1 MGKIQVLPDLVVN
14 QISAGEVVER
24 PASVVRELVDNSVDA
39 GATDIAVYL
48 EQGGQTLIRVVDNG
62 SGMNLEDAAIAFE
75 RHATSKL
82 RKESDLLSITTL
94 GFRGEALPSIASISK
109 VRMTTRTAD
118 SPTGIE
124 VQIEGGALLN
134 TKEVSC
140 QVGTDFESR
149 MLFFNTPARRK
160 FLKQPRTEELK
171 VEKWLLHSSL
181 GHPNVRYRLFCDGD
195 EILNLPAK
203 PSLLERAKS
212 LISGSYVVIEPRPSS
227 IQVEGVVG
235 HPALAQSDF
244 NALVFLVNGRLIQ
257 DRALVKAVK
266 DGFDSTL
273 KFQEMPV
280 GVISIRIPSSEVD
293 VNVHPQKS
301 EVRFVNSQGVFLAV
315 REGVASAVRSFKSPV
330 PGISGGKQPGF
341 WTQPVSSGYSAALA
355 APLAPAFSSD
365 LDRAIS
371 DYAAS
376 AFPRTME
383 APPEVHAGQV
393 GAFSSAPDFAVE
405 RHLQTELF
413 QRKGGEA
420 TSFSF
425 SSLRYVGQIM
435 YCYLLCESTDSLV
448 VVDMHAAHERYNFNL
463 IRNSYL
469 KGGVSVQ
476 ELLVPITIHLGKE
489 GVANLTQNGDYLKRF
504 GIEVEAYGPTSIVM
518 RAVPTFLKSAAL
530 ETLLRELAAESYDGL
545 PNSVQGAIDRIA
557 ARIACHASIRS
568 GDQLSPEDVRSLFVA
583 LDSTDFSAA
592 CPHGRPV
599 VVSFN
604 EMQIER
610 WFGRDR

>member
-1 MGKIQVLPDLVVN
+1 MGKIQVLSDLVVN

-39 GATDIAVYL
+39 GATDVSVYL
-48 EQGGQTLIRVVDNG
+48 EQGGQSLIRVVDNG
-62 SGMNLEDAAIAFE
+62 SGMGAEDAALAFE

-82 RKESDLLSITTL
+82 RKESDLLSISTL

-109 VRMTTRTAD
+109 VKMTTRSAE
-118 SPTGIE
+118 SATGIE
-124 VQIEGGALLN
+124 VKIEGGAILSVN
-134 TKEVSC
+134 DVSC
-140 QVGTDFESR
+140 QVGTDFEAR

-181 GHPNVRYRLFCDGD
+181 GHPTVRYRLFCDGD

-203 PSLLERAKS
+203 ASFIERAKS

-244 NALVFLVNGRLIQ
+244 NALIFLVNGRLIQ

-280 GVISIRIPSSEVD
+280 GVISIKIPPSEVD

-315 REGVASAVRSFKSPV
+315 REGVASAVRRFNSPVAGITDSKRPEFWAKSP
-330 PGISGGKQPGF
+330 
-341 WTQPVSSGYSAALA
+341 
-355 APLAPAFSSD
+355 APLVQQTYMSGASTSSFAPRFLDSD
-365 LDRAIS
+365 QSTEQFGTFAN
-371 DYAAS
+371 YGGEFVGGAAV
-376 AFPRTME
+376 AE
-383 APPEVHAGQV
+383 APIAGQRV
-393 GAFSSAPDFAVE
+393 V
-405 RHLQTELF
+405 QTELIH
-413 QRKGGEA
+413 RSTAA
-420 TSFSF
+420 TAPNFSF

-435 YCYLLCESTDSLV
+435 YCYLLCESSDSLV

-469 KGGVSVQ
+469 KGGIAVQ
-476 ELLVPITIHLGKE
+476 ELLVPATIHLGKE
-489 GVANLTQNGDYLKRF
+489 GVANLSQNSDYLKRF
-504 GIEVEAYGPTSIVM
+504 GIEVEAYGPLSVVV
-518 RAVPTFLKSAAL
+518 RAVPPFLKGADL
-530 ETLLRELAAESYDGL
+530 ERVLRELATESFDGL
-545 PNSVQGAIDRIA
+545 PNSVQGAIDRIS
-557 ARIACHASIRS
+557 ARLACHSSIRS
-568 GDQLSPEDVRSLFVA
+568 GDKLGPEDVRALFQA
-583 LDSTDFSAA
+583 LDSTEFSAA

-604 EMQIER
+604 EAQIER